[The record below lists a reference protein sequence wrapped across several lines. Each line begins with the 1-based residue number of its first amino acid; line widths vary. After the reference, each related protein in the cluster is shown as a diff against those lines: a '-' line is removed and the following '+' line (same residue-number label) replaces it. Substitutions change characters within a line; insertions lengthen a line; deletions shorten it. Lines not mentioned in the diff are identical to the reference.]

1 MHKLSASQL
10 NRPTP
15 EEFIRMPRRPLYVIL
30 DNVRSLNNIGSVF
43 RTCDAFAVEKLFLC
57 GITACPPHRDIQR
70 TALGATETVAWEY
83 FENTAQAVEKLK
95 KEGFW
100 AVGMDGY
107 AKTDVSALQKGGKLA
122 QRSGN

>member
-57 GITACPPHRDIQR
+57 GITACTPHRD
-70 TALGATETVAWEY
+70 
-83 FENTAQAVEKLK
+83 LK
-95 KEGFW
+95 RKP
-100 AVGMDGY
+100 
-107 AKTDVSALQKGGKLA
+107 
-122 QRSGN
+122 